1 MSSNIVSAL
10 LHESVSR
17 LAGFLCAHAEGEPVR
32 TLEAIAAVISNRV
45 QGLLIR
51 RRHGESESPYF
62 KNLPSE
68 AIRAQL
74 FISVLD
80 AMEGPQATLVQPADP
95 VLACCLRIARRAM
108 NQALRDPTRGATDFR
123 KLGDPFP
130 ETPGGEEGL
139 WIGSYVFFTEVDA
152 SLFKISDEGVPS
164 PLALV

>member
-10 LHESVSR
+10 LHESVNR
-17 LAGFLCAHAEGEPVR
+17 LTGFLYAHAEGEPVR

-45 QGLLIR
+45 QRLLIR
-51 RRHGESESPYF
+51 KWHGESGDLYF

-80 AMEGPQATLVQPADP
+80 EMGEPRATLVHPADP

-108 NQALRDPTRGATDFR
+108 NHALRDPTRGATDFR

-152 SLFKISDEGVPS
+152 SLFKISDDVSPS